1 MENRVTLPREITD
14 GEPGLGSWAIL
25 HGYRGSIAHG
35 MYEPPNNPLSIDDK
49 DTMAICV
56 PSLGYYYGL
65 SEYGSRGTREIKRG
79 EWDVVIYEARKAVR
93 MLAQG
98 NPNILSL
105 LWLPENLYI
114 ARTPAGQHLIS
125 NREVFVARHV
135 FNSFVGYAKSQLHK
149 MTHGSQQGYMG
160 DKRKRIVEQFGYD
173 TKNAAHLIRLLRM
186 GIEFLRDGEMRVDR
200 GGLDATELLDIKH
213 GTWTLEQVQAEAT
226 RLFARAEDAHDR
238 STLPLR
244 PDRERVNE
252 LCLYIVRSALEEGRA
267 RR

>member
-1 MENRVTLPREITD
+1 MNLPREITD
-14 GEPGLGSWAIL
+14 DEPGLGPWAIL
-25 HGYRGSIAHG
+25 HGYRGSVAHG
-35 MYEPPNNPLSIDDK
+35 MYEPPENPLSIDDK

-56 PSLGYYYGL
+56 PPLDYYYGL

-105 LWLPENLYI
+105 LWLPDRLYI
-114 ARTPAGQHLIS
+114 SRTPAGQHLIDH
-125 NREVFVARHV
+125 REIFVARHV
-135 FNSFVGYAKSQLHK
+135 FHSFVGYAKGQLHR

-186 GIEFLRDGEMRVDR
+186 GIEFLHDGEMRVDR

-213 GTWTLEQVQAEAT
+213 GTWTLEQVQAEAA

-252 LCLYIVRSALEEGRA
+252 LCLHVVGVALAEGRPLTM
-267 RR
+267 